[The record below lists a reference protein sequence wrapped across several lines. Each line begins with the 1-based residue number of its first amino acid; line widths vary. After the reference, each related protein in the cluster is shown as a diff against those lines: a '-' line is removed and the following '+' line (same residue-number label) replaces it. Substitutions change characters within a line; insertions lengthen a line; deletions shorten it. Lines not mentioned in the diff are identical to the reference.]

1 MQILGR
7 SDEPIS
13 LRDAGKEIWR
23 WRYVASWFVVF
34 WVALKVVEFYIMLRR
49 VPTFIEDGHDGEV
62 AEQSA
67 PVAATE

>member
-34 WVALKVVEFYIMLRR
+34 WVGLKIVEFYIMLRR
-49 VPTFIEDGHDGEV
+49 VPTFVEDGHDGQMEDQP
-62 AEQSA
+62 AEDA
-67 PVAATE
+67 VTE